1 MGLVSLCFQVS
12 YALMT
17 EDELSAKMDHEVG
30 VLSDVFGLPPDLSR
44 IILQHFNWNGV
55 LASE

>member
-1 MGLVSLCFQVS
+1 MRVCAVQVS
-12 YALMT
+12 YTSIT
-17 EDELSAKMDHEVG
+17 EGELSRKMDHEVG
-30 VLSDVFGLPPDLSR
+30 VLSDVFGLPQDISR